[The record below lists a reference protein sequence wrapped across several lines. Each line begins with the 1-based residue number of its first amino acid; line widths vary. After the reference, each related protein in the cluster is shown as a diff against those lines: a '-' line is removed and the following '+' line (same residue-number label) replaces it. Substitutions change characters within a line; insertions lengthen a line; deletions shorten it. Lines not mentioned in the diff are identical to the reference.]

1 MKTIIIYLI
10 CLLGFSI
17 YANAQ
22 SELHFNKLD
31 SVYAYAD
38 KHSSVS
44 KNNIQQTI
52 YAKYQKIAALANVVN
67 LRNPVSFTPTNNTTL
82 PVSFLPAGFP
92 FPGSIPGQPEKITL
106 GQQYVSTFNV
116 APQIDII
123 NPGNWA
129 QIKTTNINQEL
140 TAANNLLNKKSL
152 YESITACYFNIC
164 TFKEQ
169 VEITKKNLSSTDTLL
184 QIVNNKFSQG
194 LVTQQDVN
202 NATINKLTLQDKLN
216 QLNISLTQQY
226 NSLKIL
232 CDIPMK
238 TGVVIEDE
246 LNYNQP
252 FMPDMEASSQ
262 LQARANLLQMEY
274 AKSDL
279 RANRLANLPVI
290 SVLYSY
296 SHYQNSVNQFFD
308 TRANNPWLNS
318 AFLGAKVTFNIPDVN
333 HILSSRNAKINYHIA
348 LINSNHGQLQND
360 ISNNQLHL
368 DYEKAYSQ
376 LNVNKQIF
384 QLKEENYRIAF
395 NQYNQSV
402 LSFDKLLTAFN
413 DMLVSRLNYS
423 NSLANMLYTKSK
435 VDINNNLK

>member
-1 MKTIIIYLI
+1 MKTRISYLI
-10 CLLGFSI
+10 CLFGFSI

-22 SELHFNKLD
+22 SELRFTKLD
-31 SVYAYAD
+31 SVFAYAD

-44 KNNIQQTI
+44 KNNEQQTI

-67 LRNPVSFTPTNNTTL
+67 FRDPISYTPTNNTTL
-82 PVSFLPAGFP
+82 PVSFIPLDALTGGRQSGF
-92 FPGSIPGQPEKITL
+92 EKVTL
-106 GQQYVSTFNV
+106 GQQYVNTLNIQ
-116 APQIDII
+116 PQIDLI

-140 TAANNLLNKKSL
+140 TATNNLLNKKSL
-152 YESITACYFNIC
+152 YESIAACYFNIC

-184 QIVNNKFSQG
+184 QIVNNKFTQG

-202 NATINKLTLQDKLN
+202 NAGINKLTLQDKLN
-216 QLNISLTQQY
+216 QLKISVEQQY

-252 FMPDMEASSQ
+252 FTPDMEASSQ
-262 LQARANLLQMEY
+262 LQAKANLLQMEY

-384 QLKEENYRIAF
+384 QLKEENYKLAL
-395 NQYNQSV
+395 NQYNQSI
-402 LSFDKLLTAFN
+402 LSFDKLLIAFN

-423 NSLANMLYTKSK
+423 NSLANMFYTKSK

>member
-1 MKTIIIYLI
+1 MTRFALTSFILL
-10 CLLGFSI
+10 CLPLWLS
-17 YANAQ
+17 AQ
-22 SELHFNKLD
+22 TDLHFTKLD

-44 KNNIQQTI
+44 KNNEQQTI

-67 LRNPVSFTPTNNTTL
+67 LRNPVSYTPTNNTTL
-82 PVSFLPAGFP
+82 PVSFIPLGALHPGATGFD
-92 FPGSIPGQPEKITL
+92 KVTL
-106 GQQYVSTFNV
+106 GQQYVNTFNV

-129 QIKTTNINQEL
+129 QIKPANINQDI
-140 TAANNLLNKKSL
+140 TAVNNLLNKKSL
-152 YESITACYFNIC
+152 YESIAACYYNIC
-164 TFKEQ
+164 TYKEQ
-169 VEITKKNLSSTDTLL
+169 IEITKKNLASTDTLL

-202 NATINKLTLQDKLN
+202 NATVSKLTLQDKLN
-216 QLNISLTQQY
+216 QINISLGQQY

-238 TGVVIEDE
+238 TSLVIEDE

-252 FMPDMEASSQ
+252 FTPDMDAGSQ
-262 LQARANLLQMEY
+262 LQAKVNILQMEY
-274 AKSDL
+274 AKANL
-279 RANRLANLPVI
+279 TANRLANLPVI

-296 SHYQNSVNQFFD
+296 SYYQNSVSQFFD
-308 TRANNPWLNS
+308 TRANNPWLTS
-318 AFLGAKVTFNIPDVN
+318 AYLGAKVTFNIPDVT

-348 LINSNHGQLQND
+348 EVNMNHNKLQND
-360 ISNNQLHL
+360 ISNDQLHL

-376 LNVNKQIF
+376 LNMNKQIF
-384 QLKEENYRIAF
+384 QLKEDNYKIAF
-395 NQYNQSV
+395 NQYNQSI

-423 NSLANMLYTKSK
+423 NSLANMFYTKSK
-435 VDINNNLK
+435 VDINNTIK